1 MAYSNI
7 NNPANYQ
14 LQSFDQYGFRVMPAG
29 MGGDTNINEPLT
41 GADTYRTV
49 FAIQDSVVNLRTQ
62 HGDTL
67 LNKSLMAGQELHGLF
82 GSIEV
87 LSGEIVAYL
96 AGPFG
101 LPEPSE
107 VWFNFDG
114 VYNYA
119 NFPDNQF
126 SFGTDFCFGFYM
138 RTWTNESP
146 RQVLLMADDLSLEVR
161 GKYFCVVS
169 NSVITPVFVILPGVW
184 TYVSVNV
191 SGSSLIVYTAAAYT
205 LSNSTTSNVFDNTYT
220 LTIPAP
226 DLSSVQQLRIGADFN
241 GENLYYGNFAHFS
254 MWDNRNLSLSEVL
267 AIRPLTITSYT
278 TAMKVNMVHHYQFS
292 YWLEFGI
299 LNLAN
304 DLIGVPPVNG
314 TINGL

>member
-1 MAYSNI
+1 MSYTNL

-14 LQSFDQYGFRVMPAG
+14 LQAFDQYGFVVLPAG
-29 MGGDTNINEPLT
+29 MGGDTNINEPLS
-41 GADTYRTV
+41 GSSTYRT
-49 FAIQDSVVNLRTQ
+49 IQATKDSVVNLRAQ

-82 GSIEV
+82 DAIEV
-87 LSGEIVAYL
+87 LSGEVIAYL
-96 AGPFG
+96 AGPFST
-101 LPEPSE
+101 PQPS
-107 VWFNFDG
+107 VIWFNFDG

-126 SFGTDFCFGFYM
+126 SFGTDFSFGFYM
-138 RTWTNESP
+138 RTWTNERP
-146 RQVLLMADDLSLEVR
+146 RQILLMADDFSLEVR

-169 NSVITPVFVILPGVW
+169 GGVVTRVFAIIPGIW
-184 TYVSVNV
+184 TYISVNV

-205 LSNSTTSNVFDNTYT
+205 LSNSPTSNVFDNTYT
-220 LTIPAP
+220 FTIVAP
-226 DLSSVQQLRIGADFN
+226 NLSSVQRLRIGSDLN

-254 MWDNRNLSLSEVL
+254 MWNNRNLSLSEVL
-267 AIRPLTITSYT
+267 AIRPLSITLYT

-292 YWLEFGI
+292 YWLPFNI